1 MEDPHKKEAMGQQ
14 ERERTEDESFEERVD
29 RIIDRERTVL
39 DRLAD

>member
-1 MEDPHKKEAMGQQ
+1 MRPRKENTMSQQ
-14 ERERTEDESFEERVD
+14 EQEDDEDSFAERIN

>member
-1 MEDPHKKEAMGQQ
+1 MKDPHKEEAMSQQ

-39 DRLAD
+39 DWLAD

>member
-1 MEDPHKKEAMGQQ
+1 MRPHKEDTMSQQ
-14 ERERTEDESFEERVD
+14 EQEDDEESFAERIN

>member
-1 MEDPHKKEAMGQQ
+1 MSQQ
-14 ERERTEDESFEERVD
+14 EQEDDEESFAERIN

>member
-1 MEDPHKKEAMGQQ
+1 MEPHKEDTMSQQ
-14 ERERTEDESFEERVD
+14 EREDENESFAERVN

>member
-1 MEDPHKKEAMGQQ
+1 MPPRKEDTMSQQ
-14 ERERTEDESFEERVD
+14 EQEDEDESFAERVD

>member
-1 MEDPHKKEAMGQQ
+1 MRPRKENTMSQQ
-14 ERERTEDESFEERVD
+14 EQEDDEESFAERIN

>member
-1 MEDPHKKEAMGQQ
+1 MSQQ
-14 ERERTEDESFEERVD
+14 ESERTEDESFEERVD

>member
-1 MEDPHKKEAMGQQ
+1 MRPHKEYAMSQQ
-14 ERERTEDESFEERVD
+14 EQEDDEESFAERIN